1 MGVAKGTSLMGLSF
15 QLTWLLR
22 RLRRG
27 IMASW
32 RIHMSLGDC
41 SSVPGLSLYHHSAIG
56 ALDGFA

>member
-22 RLRRG
+22 RLRG

-32 RIHMSLGDC
+32 HIHMSLGDC
-41 SSVPGLSLYHHSAIG
+41 SSVRGLSLYRHSAIG